1 MSTTPSKG
9 TALVTGASSGI
20 GAVYAERLAR
30 RGYDLIV
37 VARSR
42 DKLDKLANRISN
54 STERS
59 VEVLAADLSDRDDL
73 ARVEKTLRADS
84 SITMLVN
91 NAGFSYLAP
100 FEQVSEEQFKALID
114 TNFHGIVNLMR
125 AAIPAMPGPTAPKL
139 MPDTKPASAPCWQCW
154 RVTTEMRLR
163 TPSRLPRS
171 SLTCLAGRTPKP
183 PYSPERCALW
193 LRDGRKD
200 ASEGSCRMEK
210 GHKSTDRG
218 QQPISAGRPFD

>member
-91 NAGFSYLAP
+91 NAGFGTFAP
-100 FEQVSEEQFKALID
+100 LLDSDVNRMSEMISLNGAL
-114 TNFHGIVNLMR
+114 G
-125 AAIPAMPGPTAPKL
+125 
-139 MPDTKPASAPCWQCW
+139 
-154 RVTTEMRLR
+154 
-163 TPSRLPRS
+163 SRLNYAAVP
-171 SLTCLAGRTPKP
+171 
-183 PYSPERCALW
+183 
-193 LRDGRKD
+193 
-200 ASEGSCRMEK
+200 
-210 GHKSTDRG
+210 
-218 QQPISAGRPFD
+218 